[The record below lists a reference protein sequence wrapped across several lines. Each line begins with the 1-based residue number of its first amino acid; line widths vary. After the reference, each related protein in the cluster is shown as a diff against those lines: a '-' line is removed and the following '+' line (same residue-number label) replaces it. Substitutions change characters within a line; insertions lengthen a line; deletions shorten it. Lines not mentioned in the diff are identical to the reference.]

1 MANKIFNTRVKN
13 KRDTEANWKRK
24 NPVLLDG
31 EIIIVTT
38 TSGDTRFKVGDGKK
52 TYNQLPFQ
60 DQKTR
65 DLIPSVDSS
74 LSSTST
80 NPVQNKIIKSEL
92 DKKAERDVVNTTTN
106 GLMSVADK
114 KKLDGIATGANKT
127 TVDDALNAT
136 SKNPVQNQAVYAELN
151 NKLSKSGGTI
161 TGNLFVT
168 YGTSMSK
175 EVVVSGG
182 KVRADDWV
190 QGTNGVSIG
199 KGSSSG
205 SFVSLRCDRSS
216 SDTIESLKVI
226 RDLCTEE
233 GDLAHATIADPVDS
247 NHATTKNYV
256 DTGLSGKLDKS
267 GGTLTGNLSGKY
279 ITGTWLQ
286 TTEATDLGR
295 TPGKIVVLDESGWM
309 YYRTPTEIKT
319 DIGVDVSSLV
329 DLFYPIG
336 SIYMST
342 NQTDD
347 PQSRFSGT
355 YWLPIYDRFLLAAG
369 STYKAG
375 STGGEA
381 THTLT
386 FNEMP
391 EHRHSIYYPNAGGP
405 YGDAAISYPEGSG
418 INKTWQA
425 EMCKTESA
433 GGSAAH
439 NNMPPYLAVYM
450 WRRVTFQEYEAGAD
464 GG

>member
-13 KRDTEANWKRK
+13 KRDTEANWESK

-31 EIIIVTT
+31 EIIVVTT

-52 TYNQLPFQ
+52 TYKQLPFQ

-114 KKLDGIATGANKT
+114 KKLDGIAEGANKI

-136 SKNPVQNQAVYAELN
+136 SKNPVQNQVVYAELN

-168 YGTSMSK
+168 YGTSTSK
-175 EVVVSGG
+175 EVIVGGG
-182 KVRADDWV
+182 KVKADDWV
-190 QGTNGVSIG
+190 QGTSGVSIG

-216 SDTIESLKVI
+216 SDTVESLKVI

-247 NHATTKNYV
+247 NHAATKNYV
-256 DTGLSGKLDKS
+256 DNGLSGKLDKS
-267 GGTLTGNLSGKY
+267 GGTLTGNLSGQY

-286 TTEATDLGR
+286 TTAASDLGKAS
-295 TPGKIVVLDESGWM
+295 GKIAVLDDSGWV
-309 YYRTPTEIKT
+309 YYRTSAELLA
-319 DIGVDVSSLV
+319 DIGAATVSAML
-329 DLFYPIG
+329 DKAYPVG
-336 SIYMST
+336 SIYMSVNST
-342 NQTDD
+342 S
-347 PQSRFSGT
+347 PGT
-355 YWLPIYDRFLLAAG
+355 LFGGTWVQIKDRFLLAAG
-369 STYKAG
+369 TTYKAG

-381 THTLT
+381 SHTLT
-386 FNEMP
+386 VSEMP
-391 EHRHSIYYPNAGGP
+391 SHYHDEYVGNDGGADSAPSGYSGWPNIA
-405 YGDAAISYPEGSG
+405 YTST
-418 INKTWQA
+418 KTWWA
-425 EMCKTESA
+425 KGSKTSSA
-433 GGSAAH
+433 GGDGAH
-439 NNMPPYLAVYM
+439 NNMPPYLAVYV
-450 WRRVTFQEYEAGAD
+450 WKRTK
-464 GG
+464 

>member
-13 KRDTEANWKRK
+13 KRDTEANWTKK

-114 KKLDGIATGANKT
+114 KKLDGIADGANKI
-127 TVDDALNAT
+127 TVDT
-136 SKNPVQNQAVYAELN
+136 SLSSTSTNPVQNKIIKSELDTKFN
-151 NKLSKSGGTI
+151 KSGGTI
-161 TGNLFVT
+161 NGSVWVNSDSNESVAISA
-168 YGTSMSK
+168 GR
-175 EVVVSGG
+175 VV
-182 KVRADDWV
+182 ADDWV
-190 QGTNGVSIG
+190 NATSGVTIG
-199 KGSSSG
+199 KGSSAG
-205 SFVSLRCDRSS
+205 AFVSLRCDRSS
-216 SDTIESLKVI
+216 DTTESLKI
-226 RDLCTEE
+226 FKDLYVED
-233 GDLAHATIADPVDS
+233 GGLAHVTIADPIDS
-247 NHATTKNYV
+247 DHATTKNYV

-295 TPGKIVVLDESGWM
+295 TPGKIAVLDESGWV
-309 YYRTPTEIKT
+309 YSRTPLELLA
-319 DIGVDVSSLV
+319 DIGATTVNEILGLV
-329 DLFYPIG
+329 YPVG
-336 SIYMST
+336 SIYMSINNVSPVT
-342 NQTDD
+342 LFGGKWVQI
-347 PQSRFSGT
+347 QG
-355 YWLPIYDRFLLAAG
+355 RFLLGA
-369 STYKAG
+369 SDVYKANT
-375 STGGEA
+375 TGGEA

-386 FNEMP
+386 ANEMP
-391 EHRHSIYYPNAGGP
+391 EHAHYMASGNSGGDSTWTPDAG
-405 YGDAAISYPEGSG
+405 SYLVDSVTTD
-418 INKTWQA
+418 KTTYWAQIG
-425 EMCKTESA
+425 MNNA

-439 NNMPPYLAVYM
+439 NNMPPYLVVYM
-450 WRRVTFQEYEAGAD
+450 WRRLA
-464 GG
+464 

>member
-114 KKLDGIATGANKT
+114 KKLDGIADGANKI
-127 TVDDALNAT
+127 TVDT
-136 SKNPVQNQAVYAELN
+136 SLSSTSTNPVQNKIIKSELDTKFN
-151 NKLSKSGGTI
+151 KSGGTI
-161 TGNLFVT
+161 NGSVWVNSDSNESVAISA
-168 YGTSMSK
+168 GR
-175 EVVVSGG
+175 VV
-182 KVRADDWV
+182 ADDWV
-190 QGTNGVSIG
+190 NATSGVTIG
-199 KGSSSG
+199 KGSSAG
-205 SFVSLRCDRSS
+205 AFVSLRCDRSS
-216 SDTIESLKVI
+216 DTTESLKI
-226 RDLCTEE
+226 FKDLYVED
-233 GDLAHATIADPVDS
+233 GGLAHVTIADPIDS
-247 NHATTKNYV
+247 DHATTKNYV

-295 TPGKIVVLDESGWM
+295 TPGKIAVLDESGWV
-309 YYRTPTEIKT
+309 YSRTPLELLA
-319 DIGVDVSSLV
+319 DIGATTVNEILGLV
-329 DLFYPIG
+329 YPVG
-336 SIYMST
+336 SIYMSINNVSPVT
-342 NQTDD
+342 LFGGKWVQI
-347 PQSRFSGT
+347 QG
-355 YWLPIYDRFLLAAG
+355 RFLLGA
-369 STYKAG
+369 SDVYKANT
-375 STGGEA
+375 TGGEA

-386 FNEMP
+386 ANEMP
-391 EHRHSIYYPNAGGP
+391 EHAHYMASGNSGGDSTWTPDAG
-405 YGDAAISYPEGSG
+405 SYLVDSVTTD
-418 INKTWQA
+418 KTTYWAQIG
-425 EMCKTESA
+425 MNNA

-439 NNMPPYLAVYM
+439 NNMPPYLVVYM
-450 WRRVTFQEYEAGAD
+450 WRRLA
-464 GG
+464 

>member
-13 KRDTEANWKRK
+13 KRDTEANWTRK

-114 KKLDGIATGANKT
+114 KKLDGIASGANKI

-136 SKNPVQNQAVYAELN
+136 SKNPVQNQVVYAELN

-168 YGTSMSK
+168 YGTSTSK
-175 EVVVSGG
+175 EVIVAGG
-182 KVRADDWV
+182 KVQADDWV

-216 SDTIESLKVI
+216 SDTVESLKVI

-247 NHATTKNYV
+247 NHAATKNYV
-256 DTGLSGKLDKS
+256 DSGLSGKLDKS
-267 GGTLTGNLSGKY
+267 GGTLTGNLTGQY
-279 ITGTWLQ
+279 LTGTWLQ
-286 TTEATDLGR
+286 STAAANLGK
-295 TPGKIVVLDESGWM
+295 TPGKIAVLDDSGWM
-309 YYRTPTEIKT
+309 YYRTPSELVADLGITNAIKSY
-319 DIGVDVSSLV
+319 V
-329 DLFYPIG
+329 
-336 SIYMST
+336 
-342 NQTDD
+342 
-347 PQSRFSGT
+347 
-355 YWLPIYDRFLLAAG
+355 
-369 STYKAG
+369 
-375 STGGEA
+375 
-381 THTLT
+381 
-386 FNEMP
+386 
-391 EHRHSIYYPNAGGP
+391 
-405 YGDAAISYPEGSG
+405 DAAIVAA
-418 INKTWQA
+418 ID
-425 EMCKTESA
+425 SA
-433 GGSAAH
+433 
-439 NNMPPYLAVYM
+439 Y
-450 WRRVTFQEYEAGAD
+450 
-464 GG
+464 